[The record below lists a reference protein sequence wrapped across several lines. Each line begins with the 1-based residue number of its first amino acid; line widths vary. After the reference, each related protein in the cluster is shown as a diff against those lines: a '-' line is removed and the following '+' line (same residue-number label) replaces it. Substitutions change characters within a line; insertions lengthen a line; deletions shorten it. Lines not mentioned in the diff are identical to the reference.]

1 MNQTIIITIVSL
13 SGLGAVAAM
22 ILYVV
27 ARQFKVETDPRID
40 EIEEVLPATNCG
52 GCGQPGCRAF
62 AEALAQATDISDMH
76 CPVGGNDV
84 MKQVG
89 QILGVEVKEKDPY
102 IAVVKCSGS
111 FEHRKKTNVYDG
123 APNCTVASMLY
134 GGDTGCAYGCVGLG
148 ECVDAC
154 DFEAMYMDEKTGL
167 PVVLEDKCTACN
179 ACVKACPKDIME
191 LWPRGRKN
199 KRIYVAC
206 INEEKGGIAKKYCSV
221 ACTGCEKCVDV
232 CRYDS
237 VSVENNLAVI
247 DPEKCKLCKECVY
260 VCPSDIIHMI
270 NFPPPKKD
278 RPPRKD
284 RPDRKLARTKAETV
298 GVEAGGVEASVA
310 EVAGSVTTKTKVAE
324 SPTIPEV
331 KEQEIVKGE
340 DITEANSTE
349 TPEPKVSETP
359 VVKETGTSD
368 IKMAETPEMEE
379 TKSPESKVSETPET
393 KMSENPESLTQ
404 KPDSKDSG
412 PANSVADGSE
422 PKPSAKDAEK
432 PEIRK
437 QDRKDNS
444 SEKENKA

>member
-62 AEALAQATDISDMH
+62 AEALAQAPDISDMH

-102 IAVVKCSGS
+102 IAIVKCSGS

-167 PVVLEDKCTACN
+167 PVVIEDKCTACN

-221 ACTGCEKCVDV
+221 ACTGCEKCVEV

-237 VSVENNLAVI
+237 VVVENNLAVI

-278 RPPRKD
+278 RPPAKD
-284 RPDRKLARTKAETV
+284 RPNRKLARTKAETV
-298 GVEAGGVEASVA
+298 GVEAGGVEASVV
-310 EVAGSVTTKTKVAE
+310 EVAGSLATDTKVAD
-324 SPTIPEV
+324 STTIPEV
-331 KEQEIVKGE
+331 KEQELVKGE
-340 DITEANSTE
+340 DIGKANPTE
-349 TPEPKVSETP
+349 TPE
-359 VVKETGTSD
+359 VKETGTSD
-368 IKMAETPEMEE
+368 TKLTAAPKAEGTEA
-379 TKSPESKVSETPET
+379 PESKVSETPET
-393 KMSENPESLTQ
+393 KMAEKPESSAQ
-404 KPDSKDSG
+404 KPDSNDSG
-412 PANSVADGSE
+412 PANSIADGSE